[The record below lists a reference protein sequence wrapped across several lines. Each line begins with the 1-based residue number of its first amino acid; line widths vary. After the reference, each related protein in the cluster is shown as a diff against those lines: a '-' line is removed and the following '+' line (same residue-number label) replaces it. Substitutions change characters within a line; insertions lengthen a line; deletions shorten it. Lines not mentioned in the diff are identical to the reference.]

1 MTDFSSVGFAVS
13 DLGRIRD
20 GRLSCLRLDA
30 GGRIGKHPAVG
41 RQLLLLVDGHASVSG
56 TDGVAVA
63 LRPGRAVIWSPGEQH
78 ETRSDTGMLALVLEG
93 AIE

>member
-1 MTDFSSVGFAVS
+1 VADFSSVGFAVS

-20 GRLSCLRLDA
+20 SRLSCLRLDA
-30 GGRIGKHPAVG
+30 GGRIGRHPAVG
-41 RQLLLLVDGHASVSG
+41 RQLLLLIDGDASVSG
-56 TDGVAVA
+56 TDGVAVV
-63 LRPGRAVIWSPGEQH
+63 LRPGQAVIWSPGEQH